1 MRSLQQESRVAAT
14 LVFLPLL
21 YATFTWLLL
30 SPMGRADHVFK
41 ARFGELVLLT
51 WGVSFA
57 MILLAYLMHLC
68 LVRRP
73 SRPLRELARD
83 AKTHILAPD
92 QLLARLAPLVM
103 LAILLNSFSAF
114 KSAIPLIKPFAYD
127 ALFANMDRIIF
138 GTDPWRITHEIFSS
152 PSATQFLQHSYNLW
166 FVAMWLSVI
175 YASLQT
181 NFRALRAQYLFA
193 FCLCWTLLGSFAALS
208 LSSAG
213 PCFYGLVAEGP
224 DPFAPLMENLR
235 LINNLLRKQGS
246 LGVTSLQV
254 QDALWKGYENS
265 ATGTGS
271 GISAMPS
278 LHVATSV
285 LMARA
290 AFALNRR
297 AGVLLSLFALVIWI
311 GSVHLGWHYAV
322 DGMVSLPLA
331 LAVWALSGW
340 IVRLIRVVD
349 FPSTERLEALI
360 NRQSQNGEAAPERIP
375 APSRA

>member
-1 MRSLQQESRVAAT
+1 MLK
-14 LVFLPLL
+14 P
-21 YATFTWLLL
+21 
-30 SPMGRADHVFK
+30 
-41 ARFGELVLLT
+41 RFGELVLGT
-51 WGVSFA
+51 WGISFA
-57 MILLAYLMHLC
+57 MILLAYLVHLC
-68 LVRRP
+68 LIRRP
-73 SRPLRELARD
+73 ARPMRELATD
-83 AKTHILAPD
+83 IKAQVLVPD

-103 LAILLNSFSAF
+103 LALLLNSFSAF

-127 ALFANMDRIIF
+127 ELFTNMDRMIF
-138 GTDPWRITHEIFSS
+138 GTDPWQITHAIFSA
-152 PSATQFLQHSYNLW
+152 PLATQFLQHSYNLW
-166 FVAMWLSVI
+166 FVVMWISVI

-181 NFRALRAQYLFA
+181 NFRVLRAQYLIA
-193 FCLCWTLLGSFAALS
+193 FCLCWTLLGSFAALG

-213 PCFYGLVAEGP
+213 PCFYGLIVEGP
-224 DPFAPLMENLR
+224 DLFVPLMEKLR
-235 LINNLLRKQGS
+235 AVDAVLREQGS

-254 QDALWKGYENS
+254 QDALWKGYENA

-290 AFALNRR
+290 AFALNRK
-297 AGVLLSLFALVIWI
+297 AGLLLSLFALVIWI

-322 DGMVSLPLA
+322 DGIVSLPLA

-349 FPSTERLEALI
+349 FPSTQRLQAIMGRET
-360 NRQSQNGEAAPERIP
+360 QNGEAAPQSIP